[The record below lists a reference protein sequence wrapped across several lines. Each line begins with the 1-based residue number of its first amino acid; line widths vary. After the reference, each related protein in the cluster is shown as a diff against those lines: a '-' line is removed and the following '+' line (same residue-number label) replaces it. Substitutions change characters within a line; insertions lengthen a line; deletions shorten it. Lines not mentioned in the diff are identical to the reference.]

1 MSTDG
6 RAPLNDRLDPAT
18 SAAGAAQT
26 YSRRLLEGFRALR
39 TGPPRAP
46 APPRALT
53 WPDFTLL
60 ASVGLL
66 TFVGLVFFGLD
77 RAETSL
83 IVGAFWGAALLAGL
97 WRFPASVNLYQI
109 RSLQV
114 VTVLFAL
121 LVGYLT
127 LTLFLDLPGPVR
139 AYWSWVGARSGVLDR
154 SATLIELVRLLVL
167 AAAFAFGLL
176 TGASDRRSE
185 LMLRILAGLACV
197 YAVVSLIQ
205 FVAAPS
211 YVLWLSKS
219 AFQDRLTGTF
229 FSANVAA
236 CAFGVM
242 AMLMLSTIDVR
253 LLGLPGRS
261 SKDWVFIIEYAGAAV
276 ILACVVLTASRS
288 GAVATVLG
296 VIVLLGLT
304 KWRSPSDAPGGRRQW
319 LFYLAAAA
327 FALGLVFAAQVLM
340 NRLSSLDSDWNGRR
354 TLFAMHW
361 AAFLKSPVTGYGL
374 GSFAALNKLLVTPST
389 FGALWYVRAA
399 HNVYLQ
405 WLEETGVIG
414 AALMFTIIGAILFEI
429 IRGLARRHAMRSLMR
444 GVLAASAVL
453 LIQGLADFTLQTPGV
468 AILWALLLGLGY
480 GVATGGQMSIDRDK
494 EEPVAWVRQASSWAP
509 RAIAA
514 LAQVLALVV
523 LWGLGARAVQDG
535 YPLALRSAYAQAALD
550 QLERPVTAAEA
561 VRIETELTRGLKQAP
576 TDPVLWILATKLK
589 ADRPEGLATFAR
601 SYSASAID
609 PPLMKWRTAFAAANW
624 DRLTPEVRQKVMT
637 EIEAVRELW
646 GAEPWFRGLAAHYQG
661 TAFGAALA
669 LTLASPES
677 PAH

>member
-1 MSTDG
+1 MRTGGRDTSGDRIEPPLSTQ
-6 RAPLNDRLDPAT
+6 
-18 SAAGAAQT
+18 AAENAE
-26 YSRRLLEGFRALR
+26 SRRLLEGYRALR
-39 TGPPRAP
+39 TGPPRTP
-46 APPRALT
+46 APPQSLT
-53 WPDFTLL
+53 WADFSLL
-60 ASVGLL
+60 ACVGLL
-66 TFVGLVFFGLD
+66 TFVGIAFFGLD

-83 IVGAFWGAALLAGL
+83 IVGAFWGTALLGGL
-97 WRFPASVNLYQI
+97 WRFPASVNLYRI

-121 LVGYLT
+121 LIGYLS
-127 LTLFLDLPGPVR
+127 LGFALDPPRPVQS
-139 AYWSWVGARSGVLDR
+139 YWDWVGARSGVLDR
-154 SATLIELVRLLVL
+154 SAALIELVRLMVL
-167 AAAFAFGLL
+167 ASAFTVGLL

-197 YAVVSLIQ
+197 YAVISLTQ
-205 FVAAPS
+205 FVVAPGS
-211 YVLWLSKS
+211 VLWLSKS

-242 AMLMLSTIDVR
+242 AMVMLSTIDVR

-261 SKDWVFIIEYAGAAV
+261 SKDWMFIIEYAGAAV

-288 GAVATVLG
+288 GAVATILG
-296 VIVLLGLT
+296 VIVLLVLS
-304 KWRSPSDAPGGRRQW
+304 KWRAPSSAAGGRRQW

-327 FALGLVFAAQVLM
+327 FALGLVLAAQVLM
-340 NRLSSLDSDWNGRR
+340 NRLSSLEADWNGRR
-354 TLFAMHW
+354 TLFAVHW
-361 AAFLKSPVTGYGL
+361 AAFLKSPLTGYGL
-374 GSFAALNKLLVTPST
+374 GSFTALNKLLVTPSS

-405 WLEETGVIG
+405 WLEETGVVG
-414 AALMFTIIGAILFEI
+414 ATLMFAIIGMILFEI

-480 GVATGGQMSIDRDK
+480 GVATGGHSGVERDK
-494 EEPVAWVRQASSWAP
+494 QEPVTWVRRASSWAP
-509 RAIAA
+509 RTVAA
-514 LAQVLALVV
+514 AAQVMALVV
-523 LWGLGARAVQDG
+523 LWGLGARAAADG
-535 YPLALRSAYAQAALD
+535 YPLALRSAYAQAASD
-550 QLERPVTAAEA
+550 QLERPFTAAEA
-561 VRIETELTRGLKQAP
+561 AKVETELTRGLRQAP
-576 TDPVLWILATKLK
+576 TDATLWLLATKLK
-589 ADRPEGLATFAR
+589 ADRAEGLATFAR

-624 DRLTPEVRQKVMT
+624 DRLTPDVREKVMT
-637 EIEAVRELW
+637 EIEAVRGLW
-646 GAEPWFRGLAAHYQG
+646 GAEPWLRSLAARYQG

-669 LTLASPES
+669 LTLATPEG
-677 PAH
+677 ATH